1 MSRTPWPPRAMG
13 WGVLS
18 IESVRESATAT
29 NMNPYRRSGEMRVL
43 LTKDVENVGRAGDVK
58 EVADGYG
65 RNFLLR
71 RKLAVAAGRGAEAE
85 AKRLRDAAV
94 KRETKDRTEAQAV
107 ADDIHNKTVV
117 VRLKVGAEEK
127 AFGSITNQAIASALK
142 AHPRREI
149 AGHKIELKEP
159 IKTLGEHQVSLKL
172 HRDVSA
178 HVNVIVT
185 QDR

>member
-1 MSRTPWPPRAMG
+1 M
-13 WGVLS
+13 
-18 IESVRESATAT
+18 
-29 NMNPYRRSGEMRVL
+29 

-71 RKLAVAAGRGAEAE
+71 RKLAVLAGKGAEAE
-85 AKRLRDAAV
+85 AKRLKEVAV
-94 KRETKDRTEAQAV
+94 KRETKDRVDAQAL
-107 ADDIHNKTVV
+107 ADEIHNKTVV
-117 VRLKVGAEEK
+117 VRLKMGAEDK
-127 AFGSITNQAIASALK
+127 AFGSITNQDFASALK
-142 AHPRREI
+142 AQHRVEI
-149 AGHKIELKEP
+149 DRHKIDLKDP

-172 HRDVSA
+172 HRDVDA

>member
-1 MSRTPWPPRAMG
+1 
-13 WGVLS
+13 V
-18 IESVRESATAT
+18 
-29 NMNPYRRSGEMRVL
+29 RVL
-43 LTKDVENVGRAGDVK
+43 LKKDVDNVGRAGDVK

-65 RNFLLR
+65 RNYLLR

-107 ADDIHNKTVV
+107 ADEIDNKTVV
-117 VRLKVGAEEK
+117 VRLKMGAEDK
-127 AFGSITNQAIASALK
+127 AFGSITNQDIAAAMK
-142 AHPRREI
+142 AQHRVEI
-149 AGHKIELKEP
+149 DRHKIDLKEP
-159 IKTLGEHQVSLKL
+159 IKALGEHQVPLKL
-172 HRDVSA
+172 HRDVAA